1 VKTNNPPEHVDC
13 FALCLFERYTFS
25 MYSQLREEHPMEFRD
40 TVLKRRMVRNFA
52 DLQVDPLIVD
62 RILEQTRHAPSAGF
76 TQGQSF
82 IVVTRPELKKAIAE
96 TCEEDEYVQRGF
108 APFISRAPVLLIPC
122 TSETAYHRRYQEA
135 DKVNDDGTE
144 IVWPVPYWFLDIG
157 CAVMIA
163 LLAAIDE
170 GLVTAFVG
178 SKDLDRLRSLLNIP
192 AEVTPVGVIA
202 LGYRAPDIPSPSLK
216 RGRKSEDEYIHRER
230 W

>member
-1 VKTNNPPEHVDC
+1 
-13 FALCLFERYTFS
+13 
-25 MYSQLREEHPMEFRD
+25 MEFRD
-40 TVLKRRMVRNFA
+40 VVLKRRMVRNFA
-52 DLQVDPLIVD
+52 DKPVDPAIID
-62 RILEQTRHAPSAGF
+62 RILELARHAPSAGF

-82 IVVTRPELKKAIAE
+82 LVVTTPEKKKAIAA

-108 APFISRAPVLLIPC
+108 APFISKAPILLIPC

-135 DKVNDDGTE
+135 DKVNEDGSE
-144 IVWPVPYWFLDIG
+144 ITWPVPYWFMDIG

-170 GLVTAFVG
+170 GLVAAFAG
-178 SKDLDRLRSLLNIP
+178 SKDLDALRVLLDIP
-192 AEVTPVGVIA
+192 AEVTPVGVIS

-216 RGRKSEDEYIHRER
+216 RGRKADAEYVHHER